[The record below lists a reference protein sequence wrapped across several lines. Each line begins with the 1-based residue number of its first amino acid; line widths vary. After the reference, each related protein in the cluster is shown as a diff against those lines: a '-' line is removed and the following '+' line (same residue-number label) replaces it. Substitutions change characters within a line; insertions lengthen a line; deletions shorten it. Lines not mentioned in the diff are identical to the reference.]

1 MGTQVRICIVGA
13 GAGGLSAAYYL
24 QQRGYRHVTVLERAE
39 RIGGLCDSFTFDNR
53 GFDLGG
59 NYVLPSYR
67 HMRRMARELG
77 AQLTTGPDRRTWD
90 HTMNGNQ
97 GGFRST
103 LSSVLQGTTLL
114 RFALACLKY
123 VFLLFRFRRAL
134 RRPGFA
140 GISQHPELCQPF
152 SQFLAENGLEAMRRL
167 FLIPISIM
175 GYGRP
180 GVKGELNKEDPEYL
194 QQIAA
199 AYVLKYIDFGV
210 FVVLLLVGAGLS
222 NTWPKRFVDGYERF
236 WERVCWRLDVRRG
249 VDIEEVRRGDQVT
262 VRYTRRSPQGERET
276 HTEEFDALLIAC
288 PLGAA
293 LQFLDATDEERQLYS
308 KIRFNQYCVT
318 TAVTT
323 GMSDHIVDVIP
334 LTPFGHPWAMV
345 KQWPDSNLCV
355 YYTPVDDTV
364 TDADVRAAIAEDVPR
379 LGAQLHD
386 FYIQHRWEYFPHV
399 TPTQMADGFYDR
411 LEALQG
417 QRRTFLLGGA
427 LAFELVERAAAYSQ
441 AKVKQFFPVLAG

>member
-1 MGTQVRICIVGA
+1 MRTQIRICIIGA

-24 QQRGYRHVTVLERAE
+24 QQRGYRHVTVLESAD

-59 NYVLPSYR
+59 NYVLPNYR
-67 HMRRMARELG
+67 HMRRLAREIG
-77 AQLTTGPDRRTWD
+77 APLTTGPDRRTWD
-90 HTMNGNQ
+90 HTLNGNQ

-103 LSSVLQGTTLL
+103 LSSVLQGTTFL

-123 VFLLFRFRRAL
+123 VRLLFRYRHAL
-134 RRPGFA
+134 RGPGFA
-140 GISQHPELCQPF
+140 KVSQHPELCQPF
-152 SQFLAENGLEAMRRL
+152 SQFLTQNGLEAMRRL

-180 GVKGELNKEDPEYL
+180 GVKEAIDEEDPEYL

-199 AYVLKYIDFGV
+199 AYVLQYIDFGV

-249 VDIEEVRRGDQVT
+249 VNVEAVRRDEFVS
-262 VRYTRRSPQGERET
+262 VRYTQRSLQGEPET
-276 HTEEFDALLIAC
+276 HTEEFDVLMIAC

-293 LQFLDATDEERQLYS
+293 LQFLDATAEERQLYS
-308 KIRFNQYCVT
+308 TIRFNQYCVT

-323 GMSDHIVDVIP
+323 GMSNHIIDVIP
-334 LTPFGHPWAMV
+334 LTPFGHPWALV

-355 YYTPVDDTV
+355 YYTPVDHSVSDG
-364 TDADVRAAIAEDVPR
+364 DVRAAISADVQR
-379 LGAQLHD
+379 MGAQVHE
-386 FYIQHRWEYFPHV
+386 FHIQQRWEYFPHV

-427 LAFELVERAAAYSQ
+427 LAFELVERAVAYSQ
-441 AKVKQFFPVLAG
+441 AKVKQFFPVLPD

>member
-1 MGTQVRICIVGA
+1 VGTQVRICIVGA